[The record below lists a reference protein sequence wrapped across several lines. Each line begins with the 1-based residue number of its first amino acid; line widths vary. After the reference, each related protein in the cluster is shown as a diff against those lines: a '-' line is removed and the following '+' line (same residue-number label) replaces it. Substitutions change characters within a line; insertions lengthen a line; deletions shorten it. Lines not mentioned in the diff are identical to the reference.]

1 MMMNRSSIERACRQL
16 ARGTPINESSE
27 PSSVRQR
34 PIASDC
40 VYGAASADAPRP
52 RDTLA
57 RGRGPKD
64 PLRDLAVRAG
74 QADLSY
80 RPEISRPPVSG
91 RVYELVRD
99 EWLRVVGKDRA
110 IRIPRDALAE
120 WQHVPSPNEISSW
133 ISC

>member
-1 MMMNRSSIERACRQL
+1 MMMNRSCIERACRQP

-34 PIASDC
+34 SIASDC

-52 RDTLA
+52 RDTMA

-64 PLRDLAVRAG
+64 PLRDLAVRAR

-80 RPEISRPPVSG
+80 RPEMSRPRGTG
-91 RVYELVRD
+91 RDYELVR
-99 EWLRVVGKDRA
+99 G
-110 IRIPRDALAE
+110 
-120 WQHVPSPNEISSW
+120 
-133 ISC
+133 